1 MKYYT
6 MIDVGS
12 HTAGIEPVT
21 TVEQPV
27 QIPNNQDDYYYGI
40 PNNLDSRLD
49 EIVEFIKNGNPNT
62 TAPDSIEHSQM
73 DDNQAGEIMSTLL
86 KYQDEYFSDVPL
98 SKDLIQHF
106 VWNLPPEVY
115 NAHIDAKDLEYP
127 VVMDPL
133 FWFYI
138 FCMNNPKEAMA
149 KFITLAFNA
158 LDDEDAG
165 KIEEMAD
172 EYDNM

>member
-1 MKYYT
+1 

-12 HTAGIEPVT
+12 HTAGIEPAVQTTVT
-21 TVEQPV
+21 PVEQPA
-27 QIPNNQDDYYYGI
+27 QI

-49 EIVEFIKNGNPNT
+49 EIVEFIKNGNPNN
-62 TAPDSIEHSQM
+62 APESIEHSQM
-73 DDNQAGEIMSTLL
+73 NDNQAGEIMSTLL
-86 KYQDEYFSDVPL
+86 KYQDEYFSEVPL
-98 SKDLIQHF
+98 SKDLIQPF

-158 LDDEDAG
+158 LDNEDAG

>member
-1 MKYYT
+1 

-12 HTAGIEPVT
+12 HTAGIEPAVQTTVT
-21 TVEQPV
+21 PVEQPA
-27 QIPNNQDDYYYGI
+27 QI

-62 TAPDSIEHSQM
+62 TAPESIEHSQM
-73 DDNQAGEIMSTLL
+73 NDNQAGEIMSTLL
-86 KYQDEYFSDVPL
+86 KYQDEYFSEVPL
-98 SKDLIQHF
+98 SKDLIQPF

-158 LDDEDAG
+158 LDNEDAG

>member
-1 MKYYT
+1 
-6 MIDVGS
+6 MIDVGGS
-12 HTAGIEPVT
+12 HTAGIEPEVQTTVT
-21 TVEQPV
+21 PVEQPV
-27 QIPNNQDDYYYGI
+27 QI

-49 EIVEFIKNGNPNT
+49 EIMEFIKNGNPNN
-62 TAPDSIEHSQM
+62 APESIEHSQM
-73 DDNQAGEIMSTLL
+73 DDNQAGEIMGTLL
-86 KYQDEYFSDVPL
+86 KYQDEYFSEVPL
-98 SKDLIQHF
+98 SKDLIQPF

-138 FCMNNPKEAMA
+138 FCMNNPKEAMG

-158 LDDEDAG
+158 LDDEDTAV
-165 KIEEMAD
+165 IEEMAD

>member
-12 HTAGIEPVT
+12 HTAGIEPAVQTTVT
-21 TVEQPV
+21 PVEQPV
-27 QIPNNQDDYYYGI
+27 QI

-49 EIVEFIKNGNPNT
+49 EIVEFIKNGNPNN
-62 TAPDSIEHSQM
+62 APESIEHSQM
-73 DDNQAGEIMSTLL
+73 NDNQAGEIMSTLL
-86 KYQDEYFSDVPL
+86 KYQDEYFSEVPL
-98 SKDLIQHF
+98 SKDLIQPF

-158 LDDEDAG
+158 LENEDAG

>member
-1 MKYYT
+1 

-12 HTAGIEPVT
+12 HTVGIEPVT

-27 QIPNNQDDYYYGI
+27 QTPNNQDGCYYGI

-49 EIVEFIKNGNPNT
+49 EIVEFIKNGNPNN
-62 TAPDSIEHSQM
+62 APDSIEHSQM
-73 DDNQAGEIMSTLL
+73 NDNQAGEIMSTLL
-86 KYQDEYFSDVPL
+86 KYQDEYFSEVPL
-98 SKDLIQHF
+98 SKDLIQPF

-158 LDDEDAG
+158 LDNEDAG

>member
-12 HTAGIEPVT
+12 HTAGIEPAVQTTVT
-21 TVEQPV
+21 PVEQPV
-27 QIPNNQDDYYYGI
+27 QI

-49 EIVEFIKNGNPNT
+49 EIMEFIKNGNPNN
-62 TAPDSIEHSQM
+62 APESIEHSQM
-73 DDNQAGEIMSTLL
+73 NDNQAGEIMSTLL
-86 KYQDEYFSDVPL
+86 KYQDEYFSEVPL
-98 SKDLIQHF
+98 SKDLIQPF

-158 LDDEDAG
+158 LDNEDAG

>member
-12 HTAGIEPVT
+12 HTAGIEPAVQTTVT
-21 TVEQPV
+21 PVEQPV
-27 QIPNNQDDYYYGI
+27 QI

-49 EIVEFIKNGNPNT
+49 EIMEFIKNGNPNN
-62 TAPDSIEHSQM
+62 APDSIEHSQM
-73 DDNQAGEIMSTLL
+73 NDNQAGEIMSTLL
-86 KYQDEYFSDVPL
+86 KYQDEYFSEVPL
-98 SKDLIQHF
+98 SKDLIQPF

-158 LDDEDAG
+158 LDNEDAG

>member
-1 MKYYT
+1 

-12 HTAGIEPVT
+12 RTAGITPVVQPT
-21 TVEQPV
+21 VAPVEQPV
-27 QIPNNQDDYYYGI
+27 QI

-49 EIVEFIKNGNPNT
+49 EIMEFIKNGNPNN
-62 TAPDSIEHSQM
+62 APDSIEHSQM

-86 KYQDEYFSDVPL
+86 QYQDEYFSDVPL
-98 SKDLIQHF
+98 SKDLIQPF

-138 FCMNNPKEAMA
+138 FCMSNPKEAMA

-158 LDDEDAG
+158 LDNEDAG

>member
-1 MKYYT
+1 MKYYS

-12 HTAGIEPVT
+12 HTTDITPVVQPT
-21 TVEQPV
+21 VTPVEQPV
-27 QIPNNQDDYYYGI
+27 QIPNN
-40 PNNLDSRLD
+40 LDSRLN
-49 EIVEFIKNGNPNT
+49 EIMEFIKNGNPNT

-73 DDNQAGEIMSTLL
+73 DDKQAGEIMSTLL
-86 KYQDEYFSDVPL
+86 EYQDEYFDAVPL
-98 SKDLIQHF
+98 SKDLIQPF

-138 FCMNNPKEAMA
+138 FCMANPKEAMA
-149 KFITLAFNA
+149 KYITLAFNA
-158 LDDEDAG
+158 LDDSDTAV
-165 KIEEMAD
+165 IEEKAD

>member
-1 MKYYT
+1 MKYYN

-12 HTAGIEPVT
+12 RTADIEPVVQT
-21 TVEQPV
+21 TATPVEQPV
-27 QIPNNQDDYYYGI
+27 NQI

-49 EIVEFIKNGNPNT
+49 EIMELIKNGHQNA

-86 KYQDEYFSDVPL
+86 QYQDEYFSDVPL
-98 SKDLIQHF
+98 SKDLIQPF
-106 VWNLPPEVY
+106 VWNLPPEIY
-115 NAHIDAKDLEYP
+115 NAHIDAKVLEYP

-138 FCMNNPKEAMA
+138 FCMANPKEAMA
-149 KFITLAFNA
+149 KYITLAFNA
-158 LDDEDAG
+158 LDDSDTAV
-165 KIEEMAD
+165 IEEKAD

>member
-1 MKYYT
+1 

-12 HTAGIEPVT
+12 HTAGIEPAVQTTVT
-21 TVEQPV
+21 PVEQPV
-27 QIPNNQDDYYYGI
+27 QI

-49 EIVEFIKNGNPNT
+49 EIVEFIKNGNPNN
-62 TAPDSIEHSQM
+62 APESIEHSQM
-73 DDNQAGEIMSTLL
+73 NDNQAGEIMSTLL
-86 KYQDEYFSDVPL
+86 KYQDEYFSEVPL
-98 SKDLIQHF
+98 SKDLIQPF

-158 LDDEDAG
+158 LDNEDAG

>member
-1 MKYYT
+1 MKYYS

-12 HTAGIEPVT
+12 RTAGITPVVQPT
-21 TVEQPV
+21 VAPVEQPV
-27 QIPNNQDDYYYGI
+27 QI

-49 EIVEFIKNGNPNT
+49 EIMEFIKNGNPNN
-62 TAPDSIEHSQM
+62 APDSIEHSQM

-86 KYQDEYFSDVPL
+86 QYQDEYFSDVPL
-98 SKDLIQHF
+98 SKDLIQPF

-138 FCMNNPKEAMA
+138 FCMSNPKEAMA

-158 LDDEDAG
+158 LDNEDAG

>member
-1 MKYYT
+1 

-12 HTAGIEPVT
+12 HTASIEPAVQT
-21 TVEQPV
+21 TVTPVDQPV
-27 QIPNNQDDYYYGI
+27 QI

-49 EIVEFIKNGNPNT
+49 EIMEFIKNGNPNN
-62 TAPDSIEHSQM
+62 APESIEHSQM

-86 KYQDEYFSDVPL
+86 KYQDEYFSEVPL
-98 SKDLIQHF
+98 SKDLIQPF

-158 LDDEDAG
+158 LDNADAAT
-165 KIEEMAD
+165 IEEIAD

>member
-12 HTAGIEPVT
+12 HTAGIEPAVQTTVT
-21 TVEQPV
+21 PVEQPV
-27 QIPNNQDDYYYGI
+27 QI

-49 EIVEFIKNGNPNT
+49 EIMEFIKNGNPTT

-73 DDNQAGEIMSTLL
+73 NDNQAGEIMSTLL
-86 KYQDEYFSDVPL
+86 KYQDEYFSEVPL
-98 SKDLIQHF
+98 SKDLIQPF

-158 LDDEDAG
+158 LDNTDAG